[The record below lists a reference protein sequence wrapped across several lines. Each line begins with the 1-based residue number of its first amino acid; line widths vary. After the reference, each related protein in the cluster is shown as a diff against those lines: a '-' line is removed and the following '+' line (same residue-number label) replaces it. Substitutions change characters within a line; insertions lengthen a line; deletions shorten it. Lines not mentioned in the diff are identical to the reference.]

1 MPVAG
6 IFAPSEPILIA
17 LGVLAVGGLAFD
29 LVRMRIS
36 WLNRL
41 LVRWLAPLLKQGE
54 DHQITGATYLA
65 IAAFIAFLLFD
76 RQVAVSVLL
85 FVSLGDPAAALVGGR
100 MPGPRV
106 FGKSPGGTVAFVAV
120 ALVIVA
126 VLAGSG
132 AVEYHWGLLVGA
144 VVAGLVELTPLP
156 SPLKQGEQRGVLDDN
171 LTIPLI
177 SGAVMHLLLR
187 V

>member
-1 MPVAG
+1 M
-6 IFAPSEPILIA
+6 LIA

-29 LVRMRIS
+29 LVRMRLPR
-36 WLNRL
+36 LNQL

-54 DHQITGATYLA
+54 DRQVTGATYLA
-65 IAAFIAFLLFD
+65 IAAFVAFLLFD
-76 RQVAVSVLL
+76 RAVAVPALL
-85 FVSLGDPAAALVGGR
+85 FLSLGDPLAALVGRR

-106 FGKSPGGTVAFVAV
+106 FGKSPGGTAAFVAV

-144 VVAGLVELTPLP
+144 VLAGLVELTPLP
-156 SPLKQGEQRGVLDDN
+156 LDDN
-171 LTIPLI
+171 LTVPLI
-177 SGAVMHLLLR
+177 SGAVMYLLG